1 VDTCERAIGI
11 LKEKVPFGEDFFY
24 PVLYLNLG
32 RANLAA
38 GRKKKALDAFN
49 KGLTMDN
56 ENREILME
64 LRRLGIRRKT
74 AVPILERSNPINKYI
89 GIVLKT
95 ALSSLFCKFSSGLY
109 PQWFSSTYAAILWIL
124 EALILVRI
132 AFTSCVMLT
141 PFHLSSLSCQ

>member
-1 VDTCERAIGI
+1 M
-11 LKEKVPFGEDFFY
+11 PFGEDFFS

-64 LRRLGIRRKT
+64 LRRLGIRRKA
-74 AVPILERSNPINKYI
+74 AVPLIERSNPINKYI
-89 GIVLKT
+89 GIVLNK
-95 ALSSLFCKFSSGLY
+95 LKK
-109 PQWFSSTYAAILWIL
+109 
-124 EALILVRI
+124 
-132 AFTSCVMLT
+132 
-141 PFHLSSLSCQ
+141 